1 MEQHLIFNKFT
12 KMDFFLQ
19 AEFFATIQMLEQRFK
34 HQTLALL
41 TCTGV
46 QYDPGPVHYQCP
58 QWCNQFHTGIP
69 EPEDLTLEPSS
80 FLSYEEMLP

>member
-1 MEQHLIFNKFT
+1 MGRL
-12 KMDFFLQ
+12 FLQ
-19 AEFFATIQMLEQRFK
+19 AEVFAAIQMLEHRFK

-46 QYDPGPVHYQCP
+46 QHSPGPVHYQCP

-69 EPEDLTLEPSS
+69 EPEVSTLASS
-80 FLSYEEMLP
+80 SLRSYEEMLS